1 MNVVPNSAGLTP
13 DEIRHLAQAQRTRR
27 EEVQARIAEAQR
39 AKEQAE
45 AESRR
50 AMLVEYHLYRAA
62 ALSEGPVKPDR
73 FEESYLRW
81 QVGLTTASL
90 TLDPL
95 MFDTEKVYRLVRFL
109 AVRGQLS
116 AVEFDAQRLRM
127 EFPNWVDDLSLI
139 PTDGSIRSA
148 LKSLAMR
155 PTGLRET
162 DAGAGRYVYEAGGD
176 KQPRFRRKCGD
187 GETEAA

>member
-1 MNVVPNSAGLTP
+1 MNKVLNSAGLTP
-13 DEIRHLAQAQRTRR
+13 DEIQHLAHAQRVRR

-39 AKEQAE
+39 AKEEAE

-62 ALSEGPVKPDR
+62 ALSQGPVKPDR

-81 QVGLTTASL
+81 QVGLTTSSL
-90 TLDPL
+90 TLDEQ

-109 AVRGQLS
+109 AVRGQLNG
-116 AVEFDAQRLRM
+116 VEFDAQRLRM
-127 EFPNWVDDLSLI
+127 EFPNWVDDLAQI

-148 LKSLAMR
+148 LKSLALR
-155 PTGLRET
+155 PTGIK
-162 DAGAGRYVYEAGGD
+162 DVQADGHYAYEASGD
-176 KQPRFRRKCGD
+176 KQPRFRRKSGE
-187 GETEAA
+187 GETDAA